1 MGGSTT
7 LVILG
12 RTNHKIMSEGTLAGG
27 QEDVAQ
33 SRTPKRTTRKNK
45 SRFSSESLW
54 SGGLL
59 VPVLA
64 FFILMNVV
72 PTIWMLGL
80 SFYDY
85 TLTSAKGM
93 EFIGFDNYARL
104 LSDGPIQLAI
114 SRTFLFMVLAVVI
127 QTALGALIG
136 FLFWRSD
143 RMPGR
148 RLALTLLFTPMVL
161 APLSSGLFWRLL
173 LDPVFGL
180 VNYFISSFGFEPINF
195 LTNPDW
201 AFPTVLLVDT
211 WMWTPF
217 MALMTLA
224 ALGSVPKAE
233 LEAAQVDNLSLWQRL
248 IHVIIP
254 YAKFIIVLGILLRTI
269 DVFKTMDLVYLM
281 TNGGPGDRTELI
293 AVGLYRLAFQSF
305 NLGYSSAL
313 AVLLLFIAIALT
325 SIYLFVLNL
334 RARKELKEQS

>member
-1 MGGSTT
+1 MREDMNTATQGNGDSTV
-7 LVILG
+7 LS
-12 RTNHKIMSEGTLAGG
+12 R
-27 QEDVAQ
+27 QESSLPSGV
-33 SRTPKRTTRKNK
+33 RK
-45 SRFSSESLW
+45 SRLSRRTSLW

-59 VPVLA
+59 VPVLV

-80 SFYDY
+80 SFYQY
-85 TLTSAKGM
+85 TLTSAVKKPK
-93 EFIGFDNYARL
+93 FVGFDNYIKVVN
-104 LSDGPIQLAI
+104 DGPIALSI
-114 SRTFLFMVLAVVI
+114 GRTFLFMVLAVLL
-127 QTALGALIG
+127 QTVLGALIG

-143 RMPGR
+143 KMPGR

-161 APLSSGLFWRLL
+161 TPLSSGLFWRLL

-180 VNYFISSFGFEPINF
+180 VNYLISLFGIERINF
-195 LTNPDW
+195 LTNTTW
-201 AFPTVLLVDT
+201 AFPSVLVVDT

-233 LEAAQVDNLSLWQRL
+233 LESAQVDNLSLWQRL
-248 IHVIIP
+248 VHVIVP
-254 YAKFIIVLGILLRTI
+254 YAKFIIILGILLRTI

-281 TNGGPGDRTELI
+281 TNGGPGDKTELI
-293 AVGLYRLAFQSF
+293 GVALYRLAFKSF

-313 AVLLLFIAIALT
+313 AVFLLLIAIALT

-334 RARKELKEQS
+334 RTRNAEEG

>member
-1 MGGSTT
+1 MDTATT
-7 LVILG
+7 GNGDADLLSRQEASIPSGKRKSKVG
-12 RTNHKIMSEGTLAGG
+12 RTTSWWA
-27 QEDVAQ
+27 
-33 SRTPKRTTRKNK
+33 
-45 SRFSSESLW
+45 
-54 SGGLL
+54 GGLL

-80 SFYDY
+80 SFYNY
-85 TLTSAKGM
+85 QLTSAKKPR
-93 EFIGFDNYARL
+93 FVGFDNYL
-104 LSDGPIQLAI
+104 KVINDGPISNSI
-114 SRTFLFMVLAVVI
+114 GRTFLFMLLAVLL
-127 QTALGALIG
+127 QTILGALIG

-143 RMPGR
+143 KMPGR
-148 RLALTLLFTPMVL
+148 RLALTLFFTPMVL
-161 APLSSGLFWRLL
+161 TPLSSGLFWRLL

-180 VNYFISSFGFEPINF
+180 VNYLISLFGVEPINF
-195 LTNPDW
+195 LTNTDW
-201 AFPTVLLVDT
+201 AFPAVLLVDT

-233 LEAAQVDNLSLWQRL
+233 LESAQVDNLSMWQRL
-248 IHVIIP
+248 VHVIIP
-254 YAKFIIVLGILLRTI
+254 YAKFIIILGILLRTI

-293 AVGLYRLAFQSF
+293 GVALYRLAFSSF

-313 AVLLLFIAIALT
+313 AVFLLFIAIALT

-334 RARKELKEQS
+334 RTRRAEEG

>member
-1 MGGSTT
+1 MSTAT
-7 LVILG
+7 QPSGDPALLS
-12 RTNHKIMSEGTLAGG
+12 R
-27 QEDVAQ
+27 QEASVSAKTKKSKVARSN
-33 SRTPKRTTRKNK
+33 SR
-45 SRFSSESLW
+45 W

-59 VPVLA
+59 VPVLV

-80 SFYDY
+80 SFYNY
-85 TLTSAKGM
+85 QLTSAKKPR
-93 EFIGFDNYARL
+93 FVGFDNYL
-104 LSDGPIQLAI
+104 KVVNDGPISNSI
-114 SRTFLFMVLAVVI
+114 GRTFLFMLLAVLL
-127 QTALGALIG
+127 QTILGALIG

-143 RMPGR
+143 KMPGR
-148 RLALTLLFTPMVL
+148 RLALTLFFTPMVL
-161 APLSSGLFWRLL
+161 TPLSSGLFWRLL

-180 VNYFISSFGFEPINF
+180 VNYFVSVLGFEKINF
-195 LTNPDW
+195 LTNTDW
-201 AFPTVLLVDT
+201 AFPSVLLVDT
-211 WMWTPF
+211 LMWTPF

-233 LEAAQVDNLSLWQRL
+233 LESAQVDNLSLWQRL

-254 YAKFIIVLGILLRTI
+254 YAKFIIILGILLRTI

-293 AVGLYRLAFQSF
+293 GVSLYRLAFSSF

-313 AVLLLFIAIALT
+313 AVFLLFIAIALT

-334 RARKELKEQS
+334 RTRKAEEG

>member
-1 MGGSTT
+1 MDTETT
-7 LVILG
+7 GKGDSAVLSRQESSLPSGKRKSKVG
-12 RTNHKIMSEGTLAGG
+12 RTTSWWA
-27 QEDVAQ
+27 
-33 SRTPKRTTRKNK
+33 
-45 SRFSSESLW
+45 
-54 SGGLL
+54 GGLL

-80 SFYDY
+80 SFYNY
-85 TLTSAKGM
+85 QLTSAKKPR
-93 EFIGFDNYARL
+93 FVGFDNYVKVVN
-104 LSDGPIQLAI
+104 DGPISLSI
-114 SRTFLFMVLAVVI
+114 GRTFLFMALAVLL
-127 QTALGALIG
+127 QTILGALIG

-143 RMPGR
+143 KMPGR
-148 RLALTLLFTPMVL
+148 RLALTLFFTPMVL
-161 APLSSGLFWRLL
+161 TPLSSGLFWRLL

-180 VNYFISSFGFEPINF
+180 VNYFVSLFGIEKINF
-195 LTNPDW
+195 LTNTDW
-201 AFPTVLLVDT
+201 AFPSVLLVDT

-224 ALGSVPKAE
+224 ALGSVPKAA
-233 LEAAQVDNLSLWQRL
+233 LESAQVDNLSMWQRL

-254 YAKFIIVLGILLRTI
+254 YAKFIIILGILLRTI

-293 AVGLYRLAFQSF
+293 GVALYRLAFTSF

-313 AVLLLFIAIALT
+313 AVFLLFIAIALT

-334 RARKELKEQS
+334 RTRRAEEG

>member
-1 MGGSTT
+1 MTEAVVKSKQPELIQGKSGKS
-7 LVILG
+7 
-12 RTNHKIMSEGTLAGG
+12 A
-27 QEDVAQ
+27 
-33 SRTPKRTTRKNK
+33 PRKAK
-45 SRFSSESLW
+45 SRFSSNALW

-59 VPVLA
+59 VPVLM

-93 EFIGFDNYARL
+93 EFIGFDNYTRL
-104 LSDGPIQLAI
+104 LNDGPIQLAI
-114 SRTFLFMVLAVVI
+114 SRTFLFMVLAVVL
-127 QTALGALIG
+127 QTLLGALIG
-136 FLFWRSD
+136 FLFWRAD

-180 VNYFISSFGFEPINF
+180 FNYFISSLGLEPVNF

-201 AFPTVLLVDT
+201 AFTTVLLVDT

-334 RARKELKEQS
+334 RARKELKDQS

>member
-1 MGGSTT
+1 MSTAT
-7 LVILG
+7 QPSGDPALLS
-12 RTNHKIMSEGTLAGG
+12 R
-27 QEDVAQ
+27 QEA
-33 SRTPKRTTRKNK
+33 SISAKTRKSKVARSN
-45 SRFSSESLW
+45 SRW

-59 VPVLA
+59 VPVLV

-80 SFYDY
+80 SFYNY
-85 TLTSAKGM
+85 QLTSAKKPR
-93 EFIGFDNYARL
+93 FVGFDNYL
-104 LSDGPIQLAI
+104 KVVNDGPISNSI
-114 SRTFLFMVLAVVI
+114 GRTFLFMLLAVLL
-127 QTALGALIG
+127 QTILGALIG

-143 RMPGR
+143 KMPGR
-148 RLALTLLFTPMVL
+148 RLALTLFFTPMVL
-161 APLSSGLFWRLL
+161 TPLSSGLFWRLL

-180 VNYFISSFGFEPINF
+180 VNYFVSVLGFEKINF
-195 LTNPDW
+195 LTNTDW
-201 AFPTVLLVDT
+201 AFPSVLLVDT

-233 LEAAQVDNLSLWQRL
+233 LESAQVDNLSLWQRL

-254 YAKFIIVLGILLRTI
+254 YAKFIIILGILLRTI

-293 AVGLYRLAFQSF
+293 GVSLYRLAFSSF

-313 AVLLLFIAIALT
+313 AVFLLFIAIALT

-334 RARKELKEQS
+334 RTRKAEEG

>member
-1 MGGSTT
+1 MSASADSGSSTA
-7 LVILG
+7 LID
-12 RTNHKIMSEGTLAGG
+12 R
-27 QEDVAQ
+27 QESAIPE
-33 SRTPKRTTRKNK
+33 TK
-45 SRFSSESLW
+45 SRKSNFTRSRALW
-54 SGGLL
+54 AGGLL
-59 VPVLA
+59 VPVLV

-80 SFYDY
+80 SFYNF
-85 TLTSAKGM
+85 TLTSAGDPR
-93 EFIGFDNYARL
+93 FIGFDNYTQL
-104 LSDGPIQLAI
+104 INDGPIQLSI
-114 SRTFLFMVLAVVI
+114 TRTFLFMVLAVTL
-127 QTALGALIG
+127 QTILGALIG
-136 FLFWRSD
+136 FLFWRSSN
-143 RMPGR
+143 MPGR

-180 VNYFISSFGFEPINF
+180 VNYLMSLVGLQKVDF
-195 LTNPDW
+195 LTNPDL
-201 AFPTVLLVDT
+201 AFPTVLVVDT

-233 LEAAQVDNLSLWQRL
+233 LEAAEVDNLSLWQRL

-254 YAKFIIVLGILLRTI
+254 YAKFIIILGILLRTI
-269 DVFKTMDLVYLM
+269 DVFKTFDLIYLM

-293 AVGLYRLAFQSF
+293 AVGLYRLAFKSF
-305 NLGYSSAL
+305 NLGFSSAL

-334 RARKELKEQS
+334 RSRREMMEG